1 MEIPELSVE
10 KIGLLVQEE
19 PTAKIYEEFGQSL
32 KKAFS
37 SVGFVFISDHGI
49 DDNLIQKAMQNSLDF
64 FALPLNV
71 KESLTCD
78 PQSDQSYVAPGKEIF
93 DQNEDGSKAIH
104 EVREAYEVIRNS
116 TSSNDAPGLELQP
129 TLVQLALDT
138 KKLADRILIGLAYA
152 LDIPDKKFFVDK
164 HNGMSHTMYIS
175 KLRSLFYPPIT
186 QEVEQSLQG
195 NEIVRCAEHSDYG
208 TLTFLYQD
216 DMEGLE
222 VRAVDNSWIKATPRK
237 GRILINVG
245 DLLENWSDGLF
256 PATLHRVV
264 IPPEEFLRKKA
275 RQSIVYFLHPDKDVW
290 VEPLNGSTN
299 PKYTPV
305 NSLDYL
311 NKRFTDTY
319 QR

>member
-19 PTAKIYEEFGQSL
+19 PTAEIYEEFGQSL

-78 PQSDQSYVAPGKEIF
+78 PQSDQSYVAPGKEILG
-93 DQNEDGSKAIH
+93 QNIH
-104 EVREAYEVIRNS
+104 EVREAYNVIRNS

-152 LDIPDKKFFVDK
+152 LDIPDKNFFVDK

-186 QEVEQSLQG
+186 QEIEQSLQG
-195 NEIVRCAEHSDYG
+195 KKIVRCAEHSDYG

-311 NKRFTDTY
+311 NKRFTETY
-319 QR
+319 QK

>member
-1 MEIPELSVE
+1 MEIPEISVE
-10 KIGLLVQEE
+10 KIGLLVKGE
-19 PTAKIYEEFGQSL
+19 PTEEVFKDFGNSL

-49 DDNLIQKAMQNSLDF
+49 NENLIQTAMQKSLDF
-64 FALPLNV
+64 FALPSAV
-71 KESLTCD
+71 KESLSCD
-78 PQSDQSYVAPGKEIF
+78 PQLDQSYVAPGKEIF

-104 EVREAYEVIRNS
+104 EVREAYEIIRNNANA
-116 TSSNDAPGLELQP
+116 TSPDLQP
-129 TLVQLALDT
+129 ILVQLATDT

-152 LDIPDKKFFVDK
+152 LDHEDKYFFVSK
-164 HNGMSHTMYIS
+164 HQGMSHEMYIS
-175 KLRSLFYPPIT
+175 KLRSIYYPPIT
-186 QEVEQSLQG
+186 KEIEDSLQG
-195 NEIVRCAEHSDYG
+195 NEIVRCGEHSDYG
-208 TLTFLYQD
+208 TVTFLYQD

-275 RQSIVYFLHPDKDVW
+275 RQSIVYFLHPDKDVL

-299 PKYTPV
+299 PKYCPV

-311 NKRFTDTY
+311 NKRFTETY
-319 QR
+319 QKE

>member
-1 MEIPELSVE
+1 MEVPELSVE
-10 KIGLLVQEE
+10 KIGLLVPKE
-19 PTAKIYEEFGQSL
+19 PTAKVYEEFGQSL

-71 KESLTCD
+71 KESITCN
-78 PQSDQSYVAPGKEIF
+78 PQSDQSYVAPGKEILG
-93 DQNEDGSKAIH
+93 QNIN
-104 EVREAYEVIRNS
+104 EVREAYNVIRNS
-116 TSSNDAPGLELQP
+116 TSSNDSPGLELQT
-129 TLVQLALDT
+129 TLVELALDT

-152 LDIPDKKFFVDK
+152 LDIPDKNVFVDK
-164 HNGMSHTMYIS
+164 HNGMSHIMYIS

-186 QEVEQSLQG
+186 QEIEQSLQG
-195 NEIVRCAEHSDYG
+195 KKIVRCAEHSDYG
-208 TLTFLYQD
+208 TLTFLFQD

-222 VRAVDNSWIKATPRK
+222 VRAIDNSWIKATPRK
-237 GRILINVG
+237 GRILINIG

-264 IPPEEFLRKKA
+264 IPQEEFLRKKS

-290 VEPLNGSTN
+290 IEPLNGSTN

-319 QR
+319 QK